1 MKHRYFGT
9 FVPGA
14 EQIVSGILQESGAAC
29 IGRLMSGAVEYE
41 LEAGARLS
49 TPCLNNRFRVLYR
62 AQAKAAAKRFQ
73 EAPEKLYGQIL
84 QLFLPETP

>member
-1 MKHRYFGT
+1 MDLKMMM
-9 FVPGA
+9 VD
-14 EQIVSGILQESGAAC
+14 
-29 IGRLMSGAVEYE
+29 
-41 LEAGARLS
+41 
-49 TPCLNNRFRVLYR
+49 R